1 MNIIFDKNNPNYNNK
16 NVIDTYIE
24 AVENNHLLSNIVL
37 RFMGV
42 RINDYPQTLTMCFI
56 RLKTSY
62 GVGIQAY
69 ASGSGAHSAMS
80 AVYIKTALKRVKA
93 FMEQAE
99 IIELIAF

>member
-56 RLKTSY
+56 RLKSSY

-69 ASGSGAHSAMS
+69 ASGFGAHPAMS

>member
-24 AVENNHLLSNIVL
+24 AVENNHLLSNIVI
-37 RFMGV
+37 RFIGV
-42 RINDYPQTLTMCFI
+42 RINDYPQTFTTCFI
-56 RLKTSY
+56 RLKNPC

-69 ASGSGAHSAMS
+69 TSGSGAHPAMS
-80 AVYIKTALKRVKA
+80 VMYIKTALKRAKA
-93 FMEQAE
+93 LMEQAE

>member
-56 RLKTSY
+56 RLKSSC
-62 GVGIQAY
+62 GVGIQA
-69 ASGSGAHSAMS
+69 
-80 AVYIKTALKRVKA
+80 L
-93 FMEQAE
+93 
-99 IIELIAF
+99 

>member
-1 MNIIFDKNNPNYNNK
+1 MNIVFDKNSPNNNNK
-16 NVIDTYIE
+16 NVINTYIK
-24 AVENNHLLSNIVL
+24 AVESNHLLSNIVL

-42 RINDYPQTLTMCFI
+42 RINDYPQTFTVCFI
-56 RLKTSY
+56 RLKSSC
-62 GVGIQAY
+62 GVGMQAY
-69 ASGSGAHSAMS
+69 VSGSGTHPAMS

>member
-24 AVENNHLLSNIVL
+24 AVENNHLLSNIVV
-37 RFMGV
+37 RFIGV
-42 RINDYPQTLTMCFI
+42 RINNYPQTFTVCFI
-56 RLKTSY
+56 RLESPY

-69 ASGSGAHSAMS
+69 TSGSGAHPAMS
-80 AVYIKTALKRVKA
+80 AVYPKTALKRAKA
-93 FMEQAE
+93 LMEQAE

>member
-1 MNIIFDKNNPNYNNK
+1 MNIIFFIYYPNYNNK
-16 NVIDTYIE
+16 NVFYTYIE

-56 RLKTSY
+56 RLKSSY

-69 ASGSGAHSAMS
+69 ASGSGTHPAMS

-93 FMEQAE
+93 FVEQAE